1 MNKKQIRINNIE
13 SILKKESS
21 KSIQDLAELLNVS
34 NMTIRRDLQD
44 MERNHIIHLYNG
56 IAVLDKEKD
65 QSVNQYLNDIQSESV
80 EKQNIKIKIGKL
92 AADYIKKDDIVLFDN
107 GSTINQIIKQ
117 LLPEM
122 PITIVSYNLN
132 AIVPLFQ
139 NPNYNLI
146 VPGGYL
152 HRNTGMLQS
161 EEAVSLISRIGIN
174 KAFISASGI
183 SSLYDVTTVAE
194 YEIDIKKAVI
204 KTAVEKILVVD
215 SDKFNKVCVAKFA
228 TLKDF
233 DTIITDSNIPEDVKT
248 MIYEND
254 IKLILTD
261 ED

>member
-1 MNKKQIRINNIE
+1 LNKKDKRISNIE

-21 KSIQDLAELLNVS
+21 KSIQKLAELLNVS
-34 NMTIRRDLQD
+34 NMTIRRDLQE
-44 MERNHIIHLYNG
+44 MESNHTVHLYNG
-56 IAVLDKEKD
+56 IAVLNKEKD
-65 QSVNQYLNDIQSESV
+65 QSVNQYLNDIQTEGSK
-80 EKQNIKIKIGKL
+80 KQAIKMKIGKI
-92 AADYIKKDDIVLFDN
+92 ASDYINKDDIVLFDN
-107 GSTINQIIKQ
+107 GSTINHIIKQ
-117 LLPEM
+117 LSPEL
-122 PITIVSYNLN
+122 PITVVTYNLN
-132 AIVPLFQ
+132 AAVSLFQ

-146 VPGGYL
+146 IPGGYL

-183 SSLYDVTTVAE
+183 SSLFDVTTVAE

-228 TLKDF
+228 TLRDF

-248 MIYEND
+248 MINENN
-254 IKLILTD
+254 IKLIIA
-261 ED
+261 EE